1 MPLLK
6 SPLFL
11 IGSLMLLRL
20 KPCKRLIWKRAKR
33 QYISKKNYLKRYIS
47 IKQYWSA
54 LFARGMLAD
63 SGLSA
68 NICWWMNHQHIV
80 GRKTLLNVAAD
91 RQPWALVNFSEYQD
105 FLDTP
110 RCARCRSSLRELLQ
124 LGDWRTRRYVVPSA
138 LPGAYWIWGASNWQE
153 HRLIGRI

>member
-1 MPLLK
+1 MFVISFCFK
-6 SPLFL
+6 FDET
-11 IGSLMLLRL
+11 
-20 KPCKRLIWKRAKR
+20 RLIRNTVLFEIILCSLTR
-33 QYISKKNYLKRYIS
+33 HFIIF
-47 IKQYWSA
+47 YWSA

-138 LPGAYWIWGASNWQE
+138 LPGAYWIWGANNWQE
-153 HRLIGRI
+153 HRLTGRI